1 MKYLF
6 LLGMC
11 SLLVMAGLP
20 ELAIGQTEYFAVFME
35 GKKVGHAIQSRTVA
49 EGKVTTTEEV
59 SITISRLDIPI
70 TVKMTETGIE
80 TVDGKPLA
88 FESLQDLGL
97 MAMKVSGT
105 IDEQGKVNV
114 KVMSMG
120 GEQQSTIDWPSGAIM
135 AEGLRLLEMQKGLK
149 EGTEYTAKVFSPGI
163 LGSVDVKISIG
174 PKRNVDLLGRVV
186 SLTEVKTTTKVP
198 LQNLSVLGQP
208 AGENTGERIPDEKV
222 PQFYDIVST
231 GYVDE
236 NLRLQKNI
244 TPVMDF
250 EVEMVAC
257 TKEFAL
263 GENDVLEL
271 VSKMFLPSPQ
281 PLDNID
287 SAKAAIYHLQPV
299 AGANDLKI
307 PVTDNQQVRSEA
319 GRVIVTVRPVAAPA
333 GARFPYKGK
342 DPAILEAMKPTRFVQ
357 SDNKEIIRLARQ
369 AVGGTRDA
377 GEAAKKI
384 EAFVA
389 GYVENK
395 SLSVGYASA
404 AEVAASRQ
412 GDCSEFAVLTAA
424 LCRAVGIPAQVVV
437 GVAYVNWDPMMRRI
451 INPQGADTANAE
463 HVFGGHAW
471 VQACVGDKWV
481 GLDAAFKSAGLGGY
495 DPGHIALAVGNGD
508 PEDFFNLLGT
518 IGQFKIEKV
527 VVGN

>member
-1 MKYLF
+1 MKH
-6 LLGMC
+6 LLLSGMC
-11 SLLVMAGLP
+11 SLLVMAA
-20 ELAIGQTEYFAVFME
+20 LAESALGQTEYFAVFME
-35 GKKVGHAIQSRTVA
+35 GKKVGHAIESRTVA
-49 EGKVTTTEEV
+49 EGKVTTTEDV
-59 SITISRLDIPI
+59 SITISRLGIQI
-70 TVKMTETGIE
+70 TVGMKETSIE
-80 TVDGKPLA
+80 TTDGRPLG
-88 FESLQDLGL
+88 FESVQDLGL

-105 IDEQGKVNV
+105 VDEQGKV
-114 KVMSMG
+114 SLTG
-120 GEQQSTIDWPSGAIM
+120 IDQQSTMDWPEGAIM
-135 AEGLRLLEMQKGLK
+135 AEGLRLLQKQKGLK
-149 EGTEYTAKVFSPGI
+149 EGTEYTARVFSPEI
-163 LGSVDVKISIG
+163 LGSMDVKISIG

-186 SLTEVKTTTKVP
+186 SLIEVKTTTKVP

-208 AGENTGERIPDEKV
+208 AGENTSEGIPDQEV
-222 PQFYDIVST
+222 PQFYEITST

-257 TKEFAL
+257 TKEFAM

-271 VSKMFLPSPQ
+271 VSKMFMPSPR

-287 SAKAAIYHLQPV
+287 SAKSAVYYLKPV
-299 AGANDLKI
+299 AGANDLRI
-307 PVTDNQQVRSEA
+307 PVTDNQQMRKEA
-319 GRVIVTVRPVAAPA
+319 GEVILTVRPVAAPA

-342 DPAILEAMKPTRFVQ
+342 DPAILEAMKPARFVQ
-357 SDNKEIIRLARQ
+357 SDNEKIIELARK
-369 AVGGTRDA
+369 AVGGAKDA

-389 GYVENK
+389 GYIENK
-395 SLSVGYASA
+395 SFSVGYASA

-437 GVAYVNWDPMMRRI
+437 GVAYVNWDPMTRRI
-451 INPQGADTANAE
+451 MNPQGTETAGAE

-471 VQACVGDKWV
+471 VQAYVGGKWV
-481 GLDAAFKSAGLGGY
+481 GLDAAFKSAGLAGF

-508 PEDFFNLLGT
+508 PADFFNLIGT
-518 IGQFKIEKV
+518 VGQFTIEKV
-527 VVGN
+527 TVER